1 MENKG
6 KRFIKALYSLE
17 AASLLR
23 LAKRY
28 YSYRVLSD
36 VTGIPAPILA
46 RYIFG
51 KTLPTPDRAHT
62 ILKRLMKLVDP
73 RYILGQRLADTGGI
87 VDTSIVLTDPLYLKA
102 TTFYFV
108 EKLADQK
115 ITKIVV
121 PEASGIP
128 LATSLSLA
136 LEVPFIVARRKA
148 TMSLF
153 RETLCSDIEP
163 SFCIQKDSIGKRD
176 NVLIVDDI
184 VETGATLTSIK
195 RLIELIGASLT
206 KVVALVVIGEE
217 WKNRAKIEDVE
228 TLIMIMRPTKRAR
241 MPSL

>member
-1 MENKG
+1 MESKG
-6 KRFIKALYSLE
+6 RRFVKALYSLE

-36 VTGIPAPILA
+36 VTGLPAPVLA

-51 KTLPTPDRAHT
+51 KTLPTPDRART
-62 ILKRLMKLVDP
+62 ILRRLMKLVDP

-102 TTFYFV
+102 TTLYFV

-115 ITKIVV
+115 ITKIIV

-136 LEVPFIVARRKA
+136 LEVPFIVARRKIA
-148 TMSLF
+148 TSLLQ
-153 RETLCSDIEP
+153 RTLCSDTEP
-163 SFCIQKDSIGKRD
+163 SFCVQEDSIGRKD
-176 NVLIVDDI
+176 SVLIVDDI
-184 VETGATLTSIK
+184 VETGATLISIK
-195 RLIELIGASLT
+195 SLIESIGANLV

-217 WKNRAKIEDVE
+217 WKKRTGIEDIE

-241 MPSL
+241 VPSL